1 MRDSQPSLTVIPGG
15 VPPDGQPGAEEARA
29 DHRQRVEQLFK
40 AYGDALLGY
49 LTRLLRDPQDAEDLR
64 HETYVRLLKAKQLEP
79 LECRARAY
87 MFKIATNLV
96 RDRFRRAAV
105 RGQQLPADDC
115 DLVSEDPQ
123 PDRIADWN
131 QGMQIIKQTLLD
143 LKPRTRQVFLLH
155 VTEHL
160 SYREIAKRLGVNKK
174 TVERDMR
181 LALELCQDRLKVWQ
195 RT

>member
-1 MRDSQPSLTVIPGG
+1 MIPRRPVSRLGT
-15 VPPDGQPGAEEARA
+15 AARSR
-29 DHRQRVEQLFK
+29 DHRRAGKQGACPAMPSNES
-40 AYGDALLGY
+40 
-49 LTRLLRDPQDAEDLR
+49 PQDAEDLR
-64 HETYVRLLKAKQLEP
+64 QETYVRLLKVKQLDP

-115 DLVSEDPQ
+115 DLVSDDPQ

-181 LALELCQDRLKVWQ
+181 LTLELCQDRLKVWQ